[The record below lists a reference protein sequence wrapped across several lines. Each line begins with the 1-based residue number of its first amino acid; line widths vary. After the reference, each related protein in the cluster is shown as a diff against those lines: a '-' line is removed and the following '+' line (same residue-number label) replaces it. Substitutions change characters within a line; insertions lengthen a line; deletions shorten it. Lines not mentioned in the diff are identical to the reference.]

1 MKFQKFHLL
10 IYWYKDLNKL
20 IGFILFHF
28 SFILCEIKLCSF
40 SKCMKEY
47 IDDYAWDYNWKK
59 FQIMFYWDNTLINFQ
74 SVFDR

>member
-1 MKFQKFHLL
+1 
-10 IYWYKDLNKL
+10 
-20 IGFILFHF
+20 
-28 SFILCEIKLCSF
+28 
-40 SKCMKEY
+40 MKEY